1 MRKWSEPRRIAGNRL
16 CSESDCGMYAITR
29 PENKN
34 NEYTL
39 QRLSGSVWQN
49 LGTFRST
56 KEIVKVIEDWGR

>member
-1 MRKWSEPRRIAGNRL
+1 
-16 CSESDCGMYAITR
+16 MYAITR